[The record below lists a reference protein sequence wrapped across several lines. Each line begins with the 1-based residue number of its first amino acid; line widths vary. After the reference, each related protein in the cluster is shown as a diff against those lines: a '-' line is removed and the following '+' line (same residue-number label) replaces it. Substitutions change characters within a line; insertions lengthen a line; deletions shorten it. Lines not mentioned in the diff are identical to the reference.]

1 MNQHATTINNTVY
14 TVYNGFA
21 YPTGKDHRWKVVLLV
36 FGAILFPRL
45 PDAPRRTSSAAAPC
59 WRTSSSR
66 RATRPGRPAYCSRN
80 RRGPIMSEAVMQDY
94 LQSLRPGDL
103 DYLPVV
109 DAATGRELTV
119 EELDAEHP
127 RNAELVSRM
136 EAGRR

>member
-1 MNQHATTINNTVY
+1 
-14 TVYNGFA
+14 
-21 YPTGKDHRWKVVLLV
+21 
-36 FGAILFPRL
+36 
-45 PDAPRRTSSAAAPC
+45 
-59 WRTSSSR
+59 
-66 RATRPGRPAYCSRN
+66 
-80 RRGPIMSEAVMQDY
+80 MSEAVMQDY